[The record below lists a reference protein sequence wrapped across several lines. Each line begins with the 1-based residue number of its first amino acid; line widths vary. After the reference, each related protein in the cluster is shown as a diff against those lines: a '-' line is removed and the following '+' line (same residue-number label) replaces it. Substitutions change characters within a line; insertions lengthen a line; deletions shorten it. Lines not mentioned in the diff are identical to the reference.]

1 MKRRLVLDHA
11 TIADLRG
18 RFPVDPDRTTRLQR
32 VVLNQERS
40 ATNAEVEDALVA
52 AVRDYRALHLAAL
65 DMLTRCPT
73 CRCGAVATVVDHA
86 AKRDSCDAC
95 HTGSATDRPWAG
107 LARAMVDATT
117 LPGVK
122 P

>member
-1 MKRRLVLDHA
+1 MRRRLVLDHA

-18 RFPVDPDRTTRLQR
+18 RFPVDPDRATRLQR

-95 HTGSATDRPWAG
+95 HTGITTDRPWAG
-107 LARAMVDATT
+107 LARAMADATT

>member
-1 MKRRLVLDHA
+1 MSRRIVLDHA

-18 RFPVDPDRTTRLQR
+18 RFPVDETRTTRTQR
-32 VVLNQERS
+32 IVLNQERKCS
-40 ATNAEVEDALVA
+40 IIEAEEVLLV
-52 AVRDYRALHLAAL
+52 AVRDYRALHLAVL

-86 AKRDSCDAC
+86 AKRHSCDVC
-95 HTGSATDRPWAG
+95 HTGITTDHPWAA
-107 LARAMVDATT
+107 LARTMADMTT
-117 LPGVK
+117 LPGVT

>member
-18 RFPVDPDRTTRLQR
+18 RFPVDEGRTTRLQR
-32 VVLNQERS
+32 VVLNQERKCS
-40 ATNAEVEDALVA
+40 IIEAEDALLA

-65 DMLTRCPT
+65 DMLARCPT

-95 HTGSATDRPWAG
+95 HTGITTDRPWAA
-107 LARAMVDATT
+107 LARTMADLTT
-117 LPGVK
+117 LPGAK

>member
-1 MKRRLVLDHA
+1 MRRRLVLDHA

-18 RFPVDPDRTTRLQR
+18 RFPVDPERTTRLQR
-32 VVLNQERS
+32 VVLNQERGAS
-40 ATNAEVEDALVA
+40 NAETEDALIA
-52 AVRDYRALHLAAL
+52 AVRDYRALHLSVL

-95 HTGSATDRPWAG
+95 HTGITTDRPWAA
-107 LARAMVDATT
+107 LARTMADLTT

>member
-1 MKRRLVLDHA
+1 MRRRLVLDHA

-95 HTGSATDRPWAG
+95 HTGIAADRPWAG
-107 LARAMVDATT
+107 LARTMADATT